1 MRKILLSVLIFVLY
15 FMVTITT
22 SYSIDFIYKD
32 VRGIYHFECINS
44 CGPARIR
51 KSGPCEY
58 FVQSIY
64 YKGKVT
70 ACTIEIAARK
80 ACGEMKLD
88 RPIRKDLLNPA
99 CL

>member
-1 MRKILLSVLIFVLY
+1 MRKILLGVLLFVIY
-15 FMVTITT
+15 FMLTLD
-22 SYSIDFIYKD
+22 SGYSIDFIFRD
-32 VRGIYHFECINS
+32 VRGIFHYECINS

-51 KSGPCEY
+51 RTGQCEY
-58 FVQSIY
+58 FVQSLY

-70 ACTIEIAARK
+70 ACTKQIAAKK
-80 ACGEMKLD
+80 ACGETKID

>member
-1 MRKILLSVLIFVLY
+1 MRKIILSGSLLFLCLMI
-15 FMVTITT
+15 MADTA
-22 SYSIDFIYKD
+22 YSIDFIFKD
-32 VRGIYHFECINS
+32 VRGIYHFDCINS
-44 CGPARIR
+44 CGPTRIR

-80 ACGEMKLD
+80 ACGELAFE
-88 RPIRKDLLNPA
+88 RTIRKDLLNPA